1 MPKKKCAGTAEGFR
15 PVSTLSHARH
25 NGVSGVAVV
34 VETI

>member
-1 MPKKKCAGTAEGFR
+1 VIDIVEAQDPDGFAHV
-15 PVSTLSHARH
+15 VSH